1 MDGDAVQRLRAYYSG
16 NAAAG
21 VPTEALQ
28 ERTQREGG
36 GRERERERDVGG
48 RECVCACE
56 RERQRARV
64 CDVLDL
70 RSSFTAV
77 CVQVIIPVGWGGY
90 NQRQC
95 FHVFTDF
102 ITI

>member
-1 MDGDAVQRLRAYYSG
+1 MQFRDYVPITAETLRQAFQLKRYK
-16 NAAAG
+16 N
-21 VPTEALQ
+21 VRR
-28 ERTQREGG
+28 ERGAEE
-36 GRERERERDVGG
+36 RERERERDVGG
-48 RECVCACE
+48 RECVCACA

-102 ITI
+102 MTI

>member
-1 MDGDAVQRLRAYYSG
+1 MQFRDYVPITAETLRQAFQLKRYK
-16 NAAAG
+16 N
-21 VPTEALQ
+21 VRRE
-28 ERTQREGG
+28 ERGG
-36 GRERERERDVGG
+36 GEGVRERDVGG
-48 RECVCACE
+48 RECVCACA

-64 CDVLDL
+64 CDALDL
-70 RSSFTAV
+70 RPSFTAV

-102 ITI
+102 MTI

>member
-1 MDGDAVQRLRAYYSG
+1 M
-16 NAAAG
+16 
-21 VPTEALQ
+21 
-28 ERTQREGG
+28 
-36 GRERERERDVGG
+36 
-48 RECVCACE
+48 CACA

-102 ITI
+102 MTI